1 MEFGKFHYYLGSKG
15 FRQQMTVIRTS
26 KDGWKDIKKKL
37 NGNKTAKI
45 VTVGAH
51 RSYRAAA

>member
-1 MEFGKFHYYLGSKG
+1 
-15 FRQQMTVIRTS
+15 MTAIRTS